1 MFQATLY
8 TVLSLFNLICFVGG
22 VLVLPSEVPIHF
34 DGLTADA
41 VGSPWVFVALP
52 AAAALISAAIW
63 TASLMKRSKT
73 RTVLLCCLS
82 AVGAALAVLGWVFFA
97 LISSG
102 VSAGETA
109 TFPIALCIIL
119 PLCFVAIFFGAL
131 FQSVLPPFFSRLE
144 EKEQREISALL
155 GRLFIA
161 VGGVSALLC
170 VILSCLAE
178 QWSFL
183 SAVLLVLGVA
193 LSFLFCLL
201 RANSRAKGAF
211 AVKQTEENS
220 GSESEGQG

>member
-8 TVLSLFNLICFVGG
+8 TVLYLICFVGG

-109 TFPIALCIIL
+109 SFPIALCIIL
-119 PLCFVAIFFGAL
+119 PLCFVAVFFGAL
-131 FQSVLPPFFSRLE
+131 FQSVLPPFFSRW
-144 EKEQREISALL
+144 EQWEISALL
-155 GRLFIA
+155 GRLLIA

-178 QWSFL
+178 KWSFL

-201 RANSRAKGAF
+201 RANSRAKKSF
-211 AVKQTEENS
+211 AVKQTEENL
-220 GSESEGQG
+220 GGESEGQG